1 MEVSLIAAI
10 FLLAIILVCHTGE
23 KFKAHSFNSQI
34 ADLAKLVK
42 HEDLLHFTDADFNQ
56 SGSKEIKRL

>member
-10 FLLAIILVCHTGE
+10 FLLAVILMCHVGE
-23 KFKAHSFNSQI
+23 NFTERSFNSQI
-34 ADLAKLVK
+34 ANLAKLAK

-56 SGSKEIKRL
+56 TDSKEINR